1 MSEHLT
7 HIAIYDDIY
16 RIIRHSDDIHEAFK
30 ISLLN
35 EPDAGLMASGARGN
49 HLHAVPFIEAAI
61 KEWPTHKKGDGTE
74 ARIAA
79 AIGWLA
85 HRAIDIEVKSR
96 QLDENTIDRPRFSK
110 DEQDIYQDAVT
121 FDKVYHGGKNKSVSP
136 RVYLSEAT
144 LSPHMD
150 KHPAAHLLHVNYV
163 ESLCCSMVQQ
173 NLMAYHTFHGKSG
186 SLQDW
191 LTEFPNH
198 YQKLSENLETY
209 IEAFQN
215 PDPQKMQAYIE
226 DLNFY
231 NEEDEIIRLARD
243 LQNHGSTSLSL
254 KEAVEKSGQQ
264 SSYAVG
270 LGNSYRNIKAAS
282 DFFAGKLDK
291 NTVYDIAKVEE
302 MHRF

>member
-7 HIAIYDDIY
+7 HIAVYDDMY
-16 RIIRHSDDIHEAFK
+16 RIIQYSDEIHEAFK
-30 ISLLN
+30 ISLQN

-49 HLHAVPFIEAAI
+49 HIHAVPFIEQAI
-61 KEWPTHKKGDGTE
+61 QSWPIRKEGDGTE
-74 ARIAA
+74 ARVAA

-96 QLDENTIDRPRFSK
+96 QLDEDTIYRPRFSK

-121 FDKVYHGGKNKSVSP
+121 FAKVYQGGKNKSVSP

-163 ESLCCSMVQQ
+163 ESLAVSMVQQ
-173 NLMAYHTFHGKSG
+173 NLMAYHSFHENSS
-186 SLQDW
+186 SLEDW
-191 LTEFPNH
+191 LDEFPNH

-209 IEAFQN
+209 IEAYQN
-215 PDPQKMQAYIE
+215 LDPKKRKAYIE

-231 NEEDEIIRLARD
+231 NEKDDIIRLARD
-243 LQNHGSTSLSL
+243 LQNHGKTDISLI
-254 KEAVEKSGQQ
+254 EAVEKSDQQ
-264 SSYAVG
+264 SSYALG
-270 LGNSYRNIKAAS
+270 LGNSFRNIKAAS
-282 DFFAGKLDK
+282 DFFSGKLDK
-291 NTVYDIAKVEE
+291 DSVYDIAKVDQI
-302 MHRF
+302 HRF